1 MSSRKAFKIEEFKHN
16 LLHLVSAMILSMQ
29 EYEKKICDLI
39 DKEYLKED
47 NKIEALKKTDKE
59 DRKDDG

>member
-1 MSSRKAFKIEEFKHN
+1 MDAFKHD
-16 LLHLVSAMILSMQ
+16 LLHLVAAMIQSMQ

-47 NKIEALKKTDKE
+47 KKIEALKKTPKE
-59 DRKDDG
+59 DTEKDDTRQD

>member
-1 MSSRKAFKIEEFKHN
+1 MDSFKHD

-39 DKEYLKED
+39 DKEYLKEEE
-47 NKIEALKKTDKE
+47 KIEDKGE
-59 DRKDDG
+59 KKDD